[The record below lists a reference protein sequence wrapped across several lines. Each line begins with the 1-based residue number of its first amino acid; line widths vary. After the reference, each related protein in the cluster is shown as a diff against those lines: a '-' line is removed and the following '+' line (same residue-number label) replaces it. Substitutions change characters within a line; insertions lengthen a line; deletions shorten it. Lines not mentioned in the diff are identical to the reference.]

1 MLKFCILYTLK
12 TGREV
17 DFVKRGRERIK
28 RRYIEEREREKNMKK
43 EREEIGRVVKYAK

>member
-43 EREEIGRVVKYAK
+43 EREESRI